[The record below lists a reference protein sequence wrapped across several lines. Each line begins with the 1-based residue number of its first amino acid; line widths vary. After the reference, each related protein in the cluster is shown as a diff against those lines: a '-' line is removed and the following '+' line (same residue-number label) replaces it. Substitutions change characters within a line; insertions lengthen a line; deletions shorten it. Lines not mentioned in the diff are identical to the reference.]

1 MNQAVEE
8 RGTRMSQE
16 INGVT
21 LRTLPDAVRQFNLR
35 PDQKFT
41 IVIETDEE
49 RKVRILRRMDELATK
64 ATALARADGIVTEED
79 VGRFLAS

>member
-1 MNQAVEE
+1 
-8 RGTRMSQE
+8 MSQE